1 MLEQTYAYYPGTQAL
16 VDQRAMNDPFPT
28 RIPGRVQKRS
38 QQASGPILLLDSG
51 RVKLANR
58 VEACP
63 ATTGSTRD
71 AQRSPAGRPAG
82 RPVGGGPVGR
92 RTYSSVHAT
101 MSSADT
107 QRRRTLTALFF
118 VEEKEKKV
126 VRHVGAIQTL
136 LQSSGE
142 RRG

>member
-82 RPVGGGPVGR
+82 RPVGGGASRAKDLLLRPRHNELGG
-92 RTYSSVHAT
+92 HP
-101 MSSADT
+101 
-107 QRRRTLTALFF
+107 TA
-118 VEEKEKKV
+118 
-126 VRHVGAIQTL
+126 
-136 LQSSGE
+136 
-142 RRG
+142 